1 MIEQKKKNGRLIA
14 LCWLVYVSTYLTK
27 YSYNANI
34 NRIMPFFNVNHA
46 EAGLVSTLFFFSF
59 LFTTGFIVSSLVSVV
74 LSALR
79 IRQYY
84 DWKSAY
90 ERTR

>member
-1 MIEQKKKNGRLIA
+1 MIEQKKKNGRLIT

-59 LFTTGFIVSSLVSVV
+59 HDGLYRFVLGFGRLVDF
-74 LSALR
+74 LSR
-79 IRQYY
+79 F
-84 DWKSAY
+84 Y
-90 ERTR
+90 EPRLV

>member
-46 EAGLVSTLFFFSF
+46 EAGLVSTLFFFF
-59 LFTTGFIVSSLVSVV
+59 FTTGFIVSSLVSVV

-84 DWKSAY
+84 DRKSAY